1 MKNAEII
8 DCQSFVIRYYFYLC
22 LRIGNLYVRTLR
34 ELLEKIFG

>member
-1 MKNAEII
+1 MKKHGII
-8 DCQSFVIRYYFYLC
+8 DYQTFVIRYYFYLC